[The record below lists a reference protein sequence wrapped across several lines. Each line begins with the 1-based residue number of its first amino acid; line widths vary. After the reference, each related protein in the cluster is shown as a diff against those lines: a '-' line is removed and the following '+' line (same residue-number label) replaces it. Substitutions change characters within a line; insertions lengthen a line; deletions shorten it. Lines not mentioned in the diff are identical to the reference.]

1 MGAVSELP
9 ARVRAVTEARLA
21 FSREYSGLHEYDGQ
35 IQDLSHDG
43 VRQSLRRLG
52 GPALSDPLDD
62 ATVAG
67 AEASVR
73 TRLGDLEL
81 HRRDPFLHIE
91 ALDLTSYERDYA
103 PLADRLEA
111 WCRHLALWPDAIDAA
126 ISSLDAVPAR
136 VAAAF
141 HRSVRGLR
149 AAIRP
154 DDRAGGVKASAALDR
169 LVDHLA
175 SFAALPESGEGL
187 GRERLITLLWCA
199 DGITADLDQLAARTA
214 AERLGMNDLLR
225 DACDKISPGEPVA
238 AVVRD
243 RLARHGRFGQILSS
257 AQRLVN
263 EAREFVRGRKI
274 APFAD
279 CDCVVQETPAPRR
292 WGVGRIIW
300 SGAWERPTPARF
312 HITPPD
318 PAWPPEAQ
326 DAWLRRFSCAALP
339 ALVLHETFPGHANH
353 ALAMRHVASP
363 TRRTLW
369 SELFFEGWAH
379 YCEEMCFEEGF
390 QDRNPDLQAG
400 VALEALVRLTRI
412 ENVIGLHTRQLTV
425 ADGARLFSE
434 NAFLDGPAA
443 MAEAQRGLFEP
454 TCTRYGVGKF
464 YFLDLREAAKRVW
477 GPDFTL
483 ERFHTE
489 LLSLGS
495 PPLAPVAEA
504 LGLDRQ
510 PARWNSG

>member
-1 MGAVSELP
+1 MDAVSELP
-9 ARVRAVTEARLA
+9 ARVRAVTQARLA

-35 IQDLSHDG
+35 IQDLSPGG
-43 VRQSLRRLG
+43 VRQSLSRLG

-67 AEASVR
+67 AEASLR

-111 WCRHLALWPDAIDAA
+111 RRRHLALWPDAIDAA
-126 ISSLDAVPAR
+126 ISSLDAVPAG

-141 HRSVRGLR
+141 LGSVRGLR

-154 DDRAGGVKASAALDR
+154 DDGEAGAKASAALDR

-175 SFAALPESGEGL
+175 GFAAMSGSAEGL
-187 GRERLITLLWCA
+187 GRERLITLLGCA
-199 DGITADLDQLAARTA
+199 DGITVDLDQLAARTA
-214 AERLGMNDLLR
+214 AEKLRMNDLLR
-225 DACDKISPGEPVA
+225 DACDKIAPGEPAA

-243 RLARHGRFGQILSS
+243 RLGRHGTFGQIVSS
-257 AQRLVN
+257 AQSLVN
-263 EAREFVRGRKI
+263 DAREFVRGRKI

-279 CDCVVQETPAPRR
+279 GDCVVEETPAPRR
-292 WGVGRIIW
+292 WGVGRISW
-300 SGAWERPTPARF
+300 SGAWERPAPARF

-318 PAWPPEAQ
+318 SSWSLEHQ
-326 DAWLRRFSCAALP
+326 DAWLRRFGCAALP
-339 ALVLHETFPGHANH
+339 ALVVHETFPGHASH

-412 ENVIGLHTRQLTV
+412 ENAIGLHTHEFTV

-454 TCTRYGVGKF
+454 TYTRYGVGKF
-464 YFLDLREAAKRVW
+464 YFLDLREAAKREW

-495 PPLAPVAEA
+495 PPLAPVADA
-504 LGLDRQ
+504 LGLNRQ
-510 PARWNSG
+510 LARWH